1 MQLSERNRVLIE
13 YLKPFQPQ
21 RIGIFGSYARGEQ
34 SKDSDLD
41 VLVNLNSEIS
51 LLDLV
56 RMEREL
62 TEILGIK
69 VDLVTEGS
77 LQNPKLRDYI
87 LDDLDVIF
95 DA

>member
-1 MQLSERNRVLIE
+1 MQLPERNRVLIE
-13 YLKPFQPQ
+13 YLKPFHPQ
-21 RIGIFGSYARGEQ
+21 RIGIFGSCARGDQ
-34 SKDSDLD
+34 SRDSDLD

-87 LDDLDVIF
+87 MDDLDVIF

>member
-1 MQLSERNRVLIE
+1 MQQFDRHKALVD
-13 YLKPFQPQ
+13 YLRPYRPQ

-34 SKDSDLD
+34 SRDSDFD
-41 VLVNLNSEIS
+41 VLVNLNTNIS

-62 TEILGIK
+62 TEILGVK

-77 LQNPKLRDYI
+77 LQNPNLKDYVMQ
-87 LDDLDVIF
+87 DLMVIF
-95 DA
+95 NG